1 VVSRMAAIFADRSS
15 GPATAEIPAQPV
27 VRPGLDR
34 HSAWIRL
41 DSMPARYWARR
52 CRALEIRA
60 SVRCS
65 TFFASY
71 SRCASTA
78 WTRSRGPER

>member
-1 VVSRMAAIFADRSS
+1 MVSRMAAIFADRSS
-15 GPATAEIPAQPV
+15 GPVTAEIPAQPV

-34 HSAWIRL
+34 HSAWIRPG
-41 DSMPARYWARR
+41 SMPARYWTRR
-52 CRALEIRA
+52 YRALKIRA

-65 TFFASY
+65 TFFAFY

-78 WTRSRGPER
+78 